1 MANTSRRYAENA
13 GSALAVLMSKRSTLS
28 VIALVLVLVAV
39 FWMRPNIA
47 RYNGVRLLLNLSP
60 VLIFTALAQ
69 MFIMTASDI
78 DLSIGSF
85 VALVNVI
92 VAGIASPGL
101 AAAALLAC
109 VAGYGLMGALIH
121 WLRLPSIVVTLGASF
136 VWLGLGLMVL
146 PLPGGDVPLWLSNAM
161 RLRPPWVPAPVLV
174 ALVAMLLGHLILYQT
189 SFGVILRGV
198 GSSPAALERAG
209 RSTLRACMSLYA
221 LAGIC
226 GVIAGVF
233 LAGITTTGD
242 ANVGRG
248 LTLLSVGAVIIGGGE
263 FVGGIVS
270 PVGTVMGALVM
281 QLSGSLLSFASV
293 APAWQYSVQG
303 GILVCILG
311 LRAISW
317 RRVVT

>member
-1 MANTSRRYAENA
+1 VANTSRRYAENA
-13 GSALAVLMSKRSTLS
+13 GSALAALMSKRSTLS

-146 PLPGGDVPLWLSNAM
+146 PLPGGDVPLWLSDAM

-209 RSTLRACMSLYA
+209 RSTLRARMSLYA

>member
-146 PLPGGDVPLWLSNAM
+146 PLPGGDVPLWLSDAM

-209 RSTLRACMSLYA
+209 RSTLRARMSLYA

>member
-1 MANTSRRYAENA
+1 VANPSRRYAENA
-13 GSALAVLMSKRSTLS
+13 GSALAALMSKRSTLS

-146 PLPGGDVPLWLSNAM
+146 PLPGGDVPLWLSDAM

-209 RSTLRACMSLYA
+209 RSTLRARMSLYA